1 MNEFAGF
8 PADGLQ
14 FLKEI
19 KSNNNRQWFQQR
31 KSIYQGSILAPAQNF
46 VEELGER
53 LRLLSPGLR
62 YDTRTNGA
70 GSIMRIYRD
79 IRFSKDKSPYKSH
92 MGIVFW
98 EGSGKKMENP
108 GFYLHFDSDGG
119 NFYSGFHQFPRPFL
133 AAYRRAVDD
142 KVLARELLSAL
153 ESIERAGEYEV
164 GGEQYARVPR
174 GYDASHERADF
185 LRYKGLW
192 AKSPTISTKDL
203 TSPGLIDLSFE
214 HCRTMLSL
222 HRWLVEV
229 SGMV

>member
-1 MNEFAGF
+1 MNGFSGF
-8 PADGLQ
+8 PAEGLR
-14 FLKEI
+14 FLEQI
-19 KSNNNRQWFQQR
+19 RTNNNRDWFQPR
-31 KSIYQGSILAPAQNF
+31 KSIYQDSILAPAQNF
-46 VEELGER
+46 VEEFGER

-108 GFYLHFDSDGG
+108 GFYLHFEADGG

-142 KVLARELLSAL
+142 KALGKKLLSAI
-153 ESIERAGEYEV
+153 ESIERAGEFEV

-174 GYDASHERADF
+174 GYDASHERADL

-203 TSPGLIDLSFE
+203 KSPGLIDLSFE
-214 HCRTMLSL
+214 HCRSMLPL
-222 HRWLVEV
+222 HCWLVEV
-229 SGMV
+229 SGMA